1 MKSIKNKSCQLPKG
15 KSLSKLGNPSKVVK
29 HFYHLSNGNTRS
41 TYEYKFAD
49 GTLVYAGNANVGQKG
64 GNWKVYCYRQGH
76 DIATKSPHQQND
88 LDSNM
93 TKKLSTLFKS
103 MDRDGSGTITSGGAY
118 AALIKIFPYTSLP
131 DFEETLQRETIKAA
145 GKDKK

>member
-41 TYEYKFAD
+41 TYEYKFSD

-76 DIATKSPHQQND
+76 DIATKSPHQND
-88 LDSNM
+88 LSSSM
-93 TKKLSTLFKS
+93 TAKLKALFKS
-103 MDRDGSGTITSGGAY
+103 VDRDGSGTITSGGAY
-118 AALIKIFPYTSLP
+118 AALSKMFSPSSLP
-131 DFEETLQRETIKAA
+131 NFEET
-145 GKDKK
+145 